1 MPNTNEQEFE
11 LVEGEEVADEDDSM
25 NEHPEKE
32 EEAAIENVITLDDI
46 LKGED
51 DEENESDDFVDIG
64 VEEKL
69 EQDEEQYRRD
79 FVEGIRKKE
88 QLDQIEKEKNQV
100 NFDEDDDGFII
111 GLQDAENGGQGA
123 SGQGYLDKEKRKAD
137 KKNLKFLD

>member
-111 GLQDAENGGQGA
+111 GL
-123 SGQGYLDKEKRKAD
+123 
-137 KKNLKFLD
+137 